1 MANLTHGE
9 EIYSQMHSL
18 VIWLSPL
25 VARRAIY
32 LFSVVI
38 FAFAGG
44 DRCGVVS
51 SGSGTLDGTLLES
64 ADDRPHLVVFSPRAI

>member
-9 EIYSQMHSL
+9 EIYSRMHSL

-44 DRCGVVS
+44 GCGVVS
-51 SGSGTLDGTLLES
+51 AGSGTLDGTLLDS
-64 ADDRPHLVVFSPRAI
+64 AEDTTHFVVFSARAI